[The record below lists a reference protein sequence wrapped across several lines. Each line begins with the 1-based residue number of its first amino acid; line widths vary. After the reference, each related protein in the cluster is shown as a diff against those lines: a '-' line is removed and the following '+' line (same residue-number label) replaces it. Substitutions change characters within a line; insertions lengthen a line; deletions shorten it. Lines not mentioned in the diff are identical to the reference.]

1 MPTFP
6 EQPSYVA
13 YDAVRKRAFF
23 CLLLGFLAAQVGG
36 KC

>member
-6 EQPSYVA
+6 EQPSYVD
-13 YDAVRKRAFF
+13 YDAARKRAFF
-23 CLLLGFLAAQVGG
+23 CILLGLLAAQVGR

>member
-6 EQPSYVA
+6 EQPSYVDYGA
-13 YDAVRKRAFF
+13 ARKRAFF
-23 CLLLGFLAAQVGG
+23 CILLGLLAAQVGR